1 MSNWSLALRVARRE
15 AWRNKKRSALVV
27 TMLALPVAG
36 ASAADTLWRSSQI
49 TAEQKATW
57 QMGRYDALVDDIGT
71 PMYQLPDDS
80 NAGPVRDASGN
91 SRPLRT
97 SPATVADL
105 AALLPPGSRVA
116 APQSTDGTEVQVS
129 ESDGRAWGQVSEI
142 DLTDPLLSPTVDHVA
157 GSAPTTADEIA
168 LSSAMAGELH
178 KGVGDTITVRV
189 IGPGGRDATPGVTVG
204 PAPVGQAAPVQTSPP
219 STSQDT
225 SQGTSQDASNGS
237 RTVRITGIYDS
248 KAQPYSEV
256 IFSRPGVFS
265 QQHTGG
271 GSTAFPIAV
280 PGGVG
285 WDLTQK
291 LNAQGFTVK
300 SKLLLADPPARSQ
313 VPYYTAYPN
322 SIFGDNT
329 QSRTLT
335 VAAIALSIVLLEV
348 VLLAGPAFAV
358 SARRRRRDFGLLG
371 AAGADGRRLCR
382 IVLADGVVLG
392 AAGGVIGAV
401 VGVAAATVTLPWFGH
416 FTQQAM
422 GGFRLKP
429 LELLAA
435 ALVGVGTGLT
445 AAVAPAVTTARQDVL
460 TALTRRRGQSR
471 TPWKLPLLGL
481 IGVVLGTALILVGAW
496 HHGNAILV
504 ASGVGAAELGLVAC
518 TPVLVAW
525 SGKLA
530 RALPLTGRLAL
541 RDSARNRGRTAP
553 AVAAI
558 MAAVAGAT
566 TVAMVI
572 NSDDAQQRHYYQS
585 QLRMGQAAAA
595 LSNNSSGAA
604 PALAAHLL
612 QQISGV
618 LPTSEAAVL
627 QGVGYG
633 DQATPATPQV
643 IRTPQN
649 TCPRNLSMAAQG
661 KDKRCDTG
669 FQSGMIPFQTGA
681 SNVVAG
687 GPELVRVLLGHE
699 DKAAED
705 TLKAGG
711 AVVFD
716 KFDMATTG
724 AHPTVEIGVNAPCD
738 PQQQQQQS
746 CPDKITKTA
755 LPATLVDSPRWDVT
769 AVVSPNALDKLGAKF
784 APVTLLFDTTRMPTK
799 QEEKQADNLVGAAGI
814 EQSFYVERGY
824 QSQTWVGVLALAFV
838 AGAVMLGAAAVA
850 TGLAITDA
858 QADLE
863 TLAAVGAR
871 PRVRR
876 LLAGSQ
882 AAVTA
887 GLGAVL
893 GAAFGLLPGIGLVE
907 AKAQQIAQ
915 DPFNTLAVQK
925 TQFAP
930 PWLYLGVLVVAL
942 PLLAALGSA
951 AFTRSRI
958 EMRRR
963 RG

>member
-1 MSNWSLALRVARRE
+1 VSSWGLALKVARRE

-27 TMLALPVAG
+27 AMLALPVAG

-49 TAEQKATW
+49 TAEQRATW
-57 QMGRYDALVDDIGT
+57 QMGRYDALVTDVGT
-71 PMYQLPDDS
+71 PMYQTPDMTG
-80 NAGPVRDASGN
+80 AGPVRDASGN
-91 SRPLRT
+91 TRELRT
-97 SPATVADL
+97 SPASVADL
-105 AALLPPGSRVA
+105 TALLPAGSHVGRPETTDN
-116 APQSTDGTEVQVS
+116 PQVQVVDS
-129 ESDGRAWGQVSEI
+129 AGRASAQVQET
-142 DLTDPLLSPTVDHVA
+142 DLADPMLSGTADHIA
-157 GSAPTTADEIA
+157 GSAPTSDGEIA
-168 LSSAMAGELH
+168 LSSALAGELH
-178 KGVGDTITVRV
+178 KGVGDTIAVRP
-189 IGPGGRDATPGVTVG
+189 IGPAAGAAVMGAVGSAPHTIQTTTQNTSDA
-204 PAPVGQAAPVQTSPP
+204 A
-219 STSQDT
+219 
-225 SQGTSQDASNGS
+225 
-237 RTVRITGIYDS
+237 RTVRITGVYNS
-248 KAQPYSEV
+248 KLQPYDNV
-256 IFSRPGVFS
+256 VFSLPGVFS
-265 QQHTGG
+265 QQHVSGD
-271 GSTAFPIAV
+271 TAVPIAV
-280 PGGVG
+280 PGGVD
-285 WDLTQK
+285 WNLTQK
-291 LNAQGFTVK
+291 LNAQGFTVQ
-300 SKLLLADPPARSQ
+300 SKRLLADPPARSQ

-322 SIFGDNT
+322 GGFTGGSQT
-329 QSRTLT
+329 ATLT
-335 VAAIALSIVLLEV
+335 VAAIALSIIVLEV

-371 AAGADGRRLCR
+371 AAGADGRRLRR

-401 VGVAAATVTLPWFGH
+401 TGVVAATATVPWFGH

-435 ALVGVGTGLT
+435 AALGVGTGVA
-445 AAVAPAVTTARQDVL
+445 AAVAPAIATARQDVL
-460 TALTRRRGQSR
+460 TALTGRRGQSR
-471 TPWKLPLLGL
+471 TPWKLPLIGL
-481 IGVVLGTALILVGAW
+481 AGVVLGSALILVGAW

-504 ASGVGAAELGLVAC
+504 SSGVGAAELGLVAC

-530 RALPLTGRLAL
+530 RMLPLTGRLAL

-595 LSNNSSGAA
+595 LTNTDSGTT
-604 PALAAHLL
+604 PAVADSLL
-612 QQISGV
+612 KQISAV
-618 LPTSEAAVL
+618 LPTSETAVL
-627 QGVGYG
+627 QGVSHGTG
-633 DQATPATPQV
+633 QAPPTPSV

-649 TCPRNLSMAAQG
+649 MCPQNASAGALG
-661 KDKRCDTG
+661 KDPRCNT
-669 FQSGMIPFQTGA
+669 FQGGMIAFQTGA
-681 SNVVAG
+681 STVVSG
-687 GPELVRVLLGHE
+687 GPELLRVLLGHE

-705 TLKAGG
+705 TLTAGG

-716 KFDMATTG
+716 KYDLATAG
-724 AHPTVEIGVNAPCD
+724 ARPTVQIGIGADC
-738 PQQQQQQS
+738 QQQQS
-746 CPDKITKTA
+746 CSEKVATTT
-755 LPATLVDSPRWDVT
+755 LPAAFVDSPRWEVS
-769 AVVSPNALDKLGAKF
+769 AVVAPNALDKLGVRF
-784 APVTLLFDTTRMPTK
+784 LPMTLLFDTTRMPTAA
-799 QEEKQADNLVGAAGI
+799 EEQQADNLVGAAGI
-814 EQSFYVERGY
+814 EQRFYVERGY

-893 GAAFGLLPGIGLVE
+893 GAAFGLLPGVGLVE

-915 DPFNTLAVQK
+915 DPNNLLAAQK

-930 PWLYLGVLVVAL
+930 PWLYLGVLIVAL
-942 PLLAALGSA
+942 PLLAAVGA
-951 AFTRSRI
+951 AGFTRSRI

>member
-1 MSNWSLALRVARRE
+1 MSSWGLALRVARRE

-27 TMLALPVAG
+27 AMLALPVAG

-71 PMYQLPDDS
+71 PMYQLPDESD
-80 NAGPVRDASGN
+80 AGPVRDASGN
-91 SRPLRT
+91 TKELRT
-97 SPATVADL
+97 TPASAADL
-105 AALLPPGSRVA
+105 AALLPPGSHVA
-116 APQSTDGTEVQVS
+116 APQSTDGTQVQVT
-129 ESDGRAWGQVSEI
+129 ESDGRAWGQVQES

-168 LSSAMAGELH
+168 LSSTMAAELH
-178 KGVGDTITVRV
+178 RGVGDSITVRV
-189 IGPGGRDATPGVTVG
+189 IGPGGREATPAVLVG
-204 PAPVGQAAPVQTSPP
+204 PNGQATPIQTPPP
-219 STSQDT
+219 SSSQDT
-225 SQGTSQDASNGS
+225 TTVS

-248 KAQPYSEV
+248 KLQPYSDV
-256 IFSRPGVFS
+256 VFSRPGVFT

-271 GSTAFPIAV
+271 NTAFPITV

-300 SKLLLADPPARSQ
+300 SKLLIAHPPARSQ

-322 SIFGDNT
+322 SLFSDNSP
-329 QSRTLT
+329 SRTLA

-382 IVLADGVVLG
+382 IVLADGLVLG

-401 VGVAAATVTLPWFGH
+401 VGVVAATVTLPWFGH
-416 FTQQAM
+416 YTQQTM

-460 TALTRRRGQSR
+460 TALTGRRGQSK
-471 TPWKLPLLGL
+471 TPWKLPLIGL

-496 HHGNAILV
+496 HHGNATLV

-541 RDSARNRGRTAP
+541 RDSSRNRGRTAP

-595 LSNNSSGAA
+595 LNNSGSGAT
-604 PALAAHLL
+604 PALADRLL
-612 QQISGV
+612 KQISGV
-618 LPTSEAAVL
+618 LPTRDAAVL

-633 DQATPATPQV
+633 EHESPATPDV

-649 TCPRNLSMAAQG
+649 TCPRNVSMAAQG
-661 KDKRCDTG
+661 NDKRCDHG
-669 FQSGMIPFQTGA
+669 FQSGVIPFQTGA

-687 GPELVRVLLGHE
+687 GPDLVRVLLGRE

-716 KFDMATTG
+716 KYDLATTG
-724 AHPTVEIGVNAPCD
+724 AHPTVQIGVNAPCD
-738 PQQQQQQS
+738 QQQEQQQS
-746 CPDKITKTA
+746 CPDKVTKTT
-755 LPATLVDSPRWDVT
+755 LPAALVDSPRWDIT
-769 AVVSPNALDKLGAKF
+769 VVVPPNALDKLGVKF
-784 APVTLLFDTTRMPTK
+784 APITLLFDTTRMPTK
-799 QEEKQADNLVGAAGI
+799 QEEKQADNLVGGAGI

-915 DPFNTLAVQK
+915 DPFNTLAAEK

-942 PLLAALGSA
+942 PLLAAAGSA

>member
-1 MSNWSLALRVARRE
+1 
-15 AWRNKKRSALVV
+15 
-27 TMLALPVAG
+27 ML
-36 ASAADTLWRSSQI
+36 
-49 TAEQKATW
+49 
-57 QMGRYDALVDDIGT
+57 
-71 PMYQLPDDS
+71 
-80 NAGPVRDASGN
+80 
-91 SRPLRT
+91 
-97 SPATVADL
+97 
-105 AALLPPGSRVA
+105 
-116 APQSTDGTEVQVS
+116 
-129 ESDGRAWGQVSEI
+129 
-142 DLTDPLLSPTVDHVA
+142 
-157 GSAPTTADEIA
+157 
-168 LSSAMAGELH
+168 
-178 KGVGDTITVRV
+178 
-189 IGPGGRDATPGVTVG
+189 IGPG
-204 PAPVGQAAPVQTSPP
+204 GQAAPVQTSPP

-225 SQGTSQDASNGS
+225 QETSQDTSNGS

-248 KAQPYSEV
+248 KLQPYSDV
-256 IFSRPGVFS
+256 VFSRPGVLS
-265 QQHTGG
+265 LKHTGG
-271 GSTAFPIAV
+271 GSTAFPISV
-280 PGGVG
+280 PGGVD

-300 SKLLLADPPARSQ
+300 SKLLIAHPPARSQ

-322 SIFGDNT
+322 NLFGDTN
-329 QSRTLT
+329 QNKTLA

-416 FTQQAM
+416 LTRQSM
-422 GGFRLKP
+422 GGFRLEP

-435 ALVGVGTGLT
+435 ALVGVGTGVT
-445 AAVAPAVTTARQDVL
+445 AAVAPAITTARQDVL
-460 TALTRRRGQSR
+460 SALTGRRGQSR
-471 TPWKLPLLGL
+471 TPWKLPLIGL
-481 IGVVLGTALILVGAW
+481 VGVVLGTALILVGAW

-525 SGKLA
+525 SGRLA

-585 QLRMGQAAAA
+585 QLHMGQAVAA
-595 LSNNSSGAA
+595 LSNSGRGAT
-604 PALAAHLL
+604 PALADHLL
-612 QQISGV
+612 KQISAV
-618 LPTSEAAVL
+618 LPTSDAAVM

-633 DQATPATPQV
+633 DQETPATPQV

-649 TCPRNLSMAAQG
+649 RCPQNLSINAQDR
-661 KDKRCDTG
+661 DKRCDKG
-669 FQSGMIPFQTGA
+669 FQGGLIQFQTGA

-699 DKAAED
+699 DKVAED

-724 AHPTVEIGVNAPCD
+724 AHPTVQIGVNAPCE

-746 CPDKITKTA
+746 CPDKGTTTT
-755 LPATLVDSPRWDVT
+755 LPAALVDSPRWDVSV
-769 AVVSPNALDKLGAKF
+769 VVSPTALNKLGAKF
-784 APVTLLFDTTRMPTK
+784 APITLLFATTRMPTS

-915 DPFNTLAVQK
+915 DPFNSLSVQK

-930 PWLYLGVLVVAL
+930 PWLYLGALVVAL
-942 PLLAALGSA
+942 PLLAAAGSA